1 MEKKTIENMDYNYDI
16 YTQIENLKIIKEWIN
31 DIDILLKR
39 IEKMNINNI
48 QKQIEEAYQN
58 GYKTCMQE
66 NDFDSP
72 CTSCEAYQRGVEDG
86 RNETWEVA
94 KKVSLQV
101 DEGGLSVEKLD
112 EIFGCA
118 TLQQVFRRYS
128 AQQTIAKLKAYEEK
142 QKAENEI
149 KVGDIVYLSGDKY
162 IVSYINDD
170 GCADLIHIWS
180 GSTCE
185 SVSPD
190 CLTRTGK
197 HYDIDKILE
206 AMKE

>member
-48 QKQIEEAYQN
+48 QKQIDEAYQN

-72 CTSCEAYQRGVEDG
+72 CVNCEAYQRGVEDG
-86 RNETWEVA
+86 RNETWEA
-94 KKVSLQV
+94 ARKVSLQV

-112 EIFGCA
+112 EIFGCC

-128 AQQTIAKLKAYEEK
+128 AQQTIEKLKAYEE
-142 QKAENEI
+142 QNTA
-149 KVGDIVYLSGDKY
+149 
-162 IVSYINDD
+162 
-170 GCADLIHIWS
+170 
-180 GSTCE
+180 
-185 SVSPD
+185 
-190 CLTRTGK
+190 
-197 HYDIDKILE
+197 DKIKIGDEVRILGTDNKFFIVGYEGDCICGFASGGKTCRVQPAFAQKTGRHINIENILE
-206 AMKE
+206 DMKE